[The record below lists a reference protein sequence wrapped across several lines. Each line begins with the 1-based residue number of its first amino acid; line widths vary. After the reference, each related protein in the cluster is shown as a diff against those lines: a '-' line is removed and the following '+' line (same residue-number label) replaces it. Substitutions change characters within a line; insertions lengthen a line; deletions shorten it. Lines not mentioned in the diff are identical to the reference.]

1 MYYSFIGILFVD
13 SIYVY
18 EVVLVILHKKC
29 RNFIYILITL
39 ISDFTYSKLTSI
51 QTPSYF
57 IVSKFNYILVF

>member
-29 RNFIYILITL
+29 RNFIYIFNNFNFRFHIFQV
-39 ISDFTYSKLTSI
+39 DFNTDS
-51 QTPSYF
+51 F
-57 IVSKFNYILVF
+57 IFYCVQI